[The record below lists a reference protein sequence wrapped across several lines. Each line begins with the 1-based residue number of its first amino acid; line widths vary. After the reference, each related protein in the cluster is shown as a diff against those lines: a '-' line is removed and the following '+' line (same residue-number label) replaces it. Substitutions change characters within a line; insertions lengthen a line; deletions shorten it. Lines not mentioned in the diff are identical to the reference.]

1 MRAGAFTLTLAEGNE
16 AISAER
22 TETGN
27 GAFRRV
33 VIGSSGTEAAGATDE
48 SAPWRCLAAET
59 GGETV
64 DRFAAERDRVGVPA
78 FPAAAAAVPE
88 SAADTEASPVSAP
101 ATPVVGTQPR
111 PRATIPALTPSHR

>member
-1 MRAGAFTLTLAEGNE
+1 MLAGAFTLMLAEGSE

-22 TETGN
+22 TEAGS
-27 GAFRRV
+27 GAFGRV
-33 VIGSSGTEAAGATDE
+33 VIGSSGTEAAGGTDE

-64 DRFAAERDRVGVPA
+64 DRFAAARDRVGVRA
-78 FPAAAAAVPE
+78 FPAGAAAVPE

-101 ATPVVGTQPR
+101 AIPVVGT
-111 PRATIPALTPSHR
+111 